1 MDPIYVFTVAGLA
14 AAVTSVCSITPAVI
28 ILRRMQARGKILD
41 AHIKRLQ
48 DTIEQQDQ
56 RLRRLDDLAADLVHI
71 RADIDWM
78 ASEQIVDR
86 AVAMVRSGAGA
97 EDISSETG
105 VTLDEARALQK
116 LRRH

>member
-1 MDPIYVFTVAGLA
+1 
-14 AAVTSVCSITPAVI
+14 
-28 ILRRMQARGKILD
+28 
-41 AHIKRLQ
+41 
-48 DTIEQQDQ
+48 
-56 RLRRLDDLAADLVHI
+56 
-71 RADIDWM
+71 M

-97 EDISSETG
+97 EDISTETG